1 MKGVIDGE
9 GEVGSTCDLHFDM
22 LQVPGKELQYLK
34 TREITL
40 HNQVMGQLDLKMSD
54 ARRNMVKK
62 LLTTLMTNR
71 LKDEEADQ
79 EKLRRRDRSNALLA
93 ENVNSL
99 VKEEGKLNSNL
110 KQMRQGDHRSN
121 NNSWS
126 RGCNYNSDYKIP
138 RKKVRLN
145 R

>member
-1 MKGVIDGE
+1 
-9 GEVGSTCDLHFDM
+9 
-22 LQVPGKELQYLK
+22 
-34 TREITL
+34 
-40 HNQVMGQLDLKMSD
+40 MGQLDLKMSD

-71 LKDEEADQ
+71 LKDEEANQ

-110 KQMRQGDHRSN
+110 KQVRQGDHRSN